1 MPVYIATQHAE
12 LRGLALEIAIACA
25 GVVIGTL
32 SGTRLLKRI
41 PEKAFRMIVSLLV
54 LALGI
59 YMLTV

>member
-1 MPVYIATQHAE
+1 
-12 LRGLALEIAIACA
+12 
-25 GVVIGTL
+25 VVIGTL